1 MWNLSKTFDFHGQE
15 VRYDVQGEGEPIV
28 LVHGTPWSS
37 FCWRNLIPHLAQ
49 SWKVHYFDLL
59 GYGQSE
65 KRDGQDVSLAVQND
79 LLAALL
85 EFWNLASPTVIAH
98 DFGGATTLRAHLLNE
113 RDFRK
118 IVLIDPVAVSPWG
131 SEFFAHVN
139 QHEEV
144 FAALPDYIHEAVV
157 AAYVKGAMYTP
168 MPEETLEG
176 ISRPW
181 LGERG
186 RRAFYR
192 QIAQADQRY
201 TDEVQPLY
209 SQIERPVL
217 LIWGEEDTWIPIK
230 RGRKLHEM
238 IPTSQFVPVARAGH
252 LVQEDA
258 MDVLIEAIDGFL
270 AG

>member
-1 MWNLSKTFDFHGQE
+1 MWTLSKTFDFHGQE

-37 FCWRNLIPHLAQ
+37 FCWRNLIPYLAK

-65 KRDGQDVSLAVQND
+65 KRDAQDVSLAVQNE
-79 LLAALL
+79 LLAALIEHWQL
-85 EFWNLASPTVIAH
+85 DSPTIIAH
-98 DFGGATTLRAHLLNE
+98 DFGGVTTLRTHLLNR

-118 IVLIDPVAVSPWG
+118 IVLIDPVAIAPWG

-139 QHEEV
+139 KHEAV
-144 FAALPDYIHEAVV
+144 FAELPDYIHEAVV
-157 AAYVKGAMYTP
+157 AAYVRGAMHTP
-168 MPEETLEG
+168 MPEKTLRG
-176 ISRPW
+176 IVNPW

-209 SQIERPVL
+209 AQIKRPVL
-217 LIWGEEDTWIPIK
+217 LVWGEEDTWIPIE
-230 RGRKLHEM
+230 RGRELHAM
-238 IPTSQFVPVARAGH
+238 IPRSEFVPIAGAGH

-258 MDVLIEAIDGFL
+258 VNRLTEAIDRFL
-270 AG
+270 A

>member
-1 MWNLSKTFDFHGQE
+1 MWNLSKTFDFHGQS
-15 VRYDVQGEGEPIV
+15 VRYDVQGEGQPLV

-37 FCWRNLIPHLAQ
+37 FCWRSLIPHLAQ
-49 SWKVHYFDLL
+49 SWQVHYFDLL

-65 KRDGQDVSLAVQND
+65 QRDGQDVSLAVQNE

-85 EFWNLASPTVIAH
+85 EFWRLDSPAVIAH
-98 DFGGATTLRAHLLNE
+98 DFGGATVLRTHLLNK

-118 IVLIDPVAVSPWG
+118 IVLIDPVAIAPWG

-139 QHEEV
+139 KHEEV
-144 FAALPDYIHEAVV
+144 FAELPDYIHEAVV

-168 MPEETLEG
+168 MSKETLQG
-176 ISRPW
+176 VVRPW
-181 LGERG
+181 LGKRG

-209 SQIERPVL
+209 SRIKRPVL
-217 LIWGEEDTWIPIK
+217 LIWGEEDTWIPIE
-230 RGRKLHEM
+230 RGRTLREM
-238 IPTSQFVPVARAGH
+238 IPNSQFIPIAGAGH

-258 MDVLIEAIDGFL
+258 LSVLNKTIGRFL
-270 AG
+270 T

>member
-1 MWNLSKTFDFHGQE
+1 MWNLSETFDFRGQE
-15 VRYDVQGEGEPIV
+15 VRYDVQGQGEPIV
-28 LVHGTPWSS
+28 MVHGTPWSS
-37 FCWRNLIPHLAQ
+37 FCWRNLIPHLAK
-49 SWKVHYFDLL
+49 SRRVHYFDLL

-65 KRDGQDVSLAVQND
+65 QRGGQDVSLAVQNE

-85 EFWNLASPTVIAH
+85 EFWRLDSPTVIAH
-98 DFGGATTLRAHLLNE
+98 DFGGATVLRTHLLNE
-113 RDFRK
+113 RDFHK
-118 IVLIDPVAVSPWG
+118 IILIDPVAVAPWG

-139 QHEEV
+139 KHEEV
-144 FAALPDYIHEAVV
+144 FAELPDYIHEAVV
-157 AAYVKGAMYTP
+157 AAYVKGAMHTP
-168 MPEETLEG
+168 MPEKTLQG

-181 LGERG
+181 LGEQG

-217 LIWGEEDTWIPIK
+217 LLWGEEDTWIPIE
-230 RGRKLHEM
+230 RGRKLHGM
-238 IPTSQFVPVARAGH
+238 IPNSQFIPVAEAGH

-258 MDVLIEAIDGFL
+258 PSVLAKAIDRFL
-270 AG
+270 A